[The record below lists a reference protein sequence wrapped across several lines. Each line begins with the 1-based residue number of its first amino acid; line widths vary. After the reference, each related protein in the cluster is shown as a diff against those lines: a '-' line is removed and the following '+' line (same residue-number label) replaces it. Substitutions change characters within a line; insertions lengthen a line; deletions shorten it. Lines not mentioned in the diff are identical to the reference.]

1 MFVFT
6 TIMVFCFYIE
16 YVSKNA
22 IYYLHFVNGIS
33 ILCSVIIYA
42 ISVDRPLSAIR
53 NGNEEEGKKSLNFIS
68 RFNAVFSRQEPYQF
82 DDSVKI
88 VASKTEV
95 LSYKMQEK
103 LGRLYVA
110 QKINMV
116 DKDGKALSLFKSS
129 AQSTIKS
136 DRSRTLSMFSSNQK
150 SDKVLIKSTSSIQ
163 LIKDIGRNYK
173 MMFLAFCTVKIFLE
187 VTWYLNV
194 YTIQKF

>member
-1 MFVFT
+1 
-6 TIMVFCFYIE
+6 
-16 YVSKNA
+16 
-22 IYYLHFVNGIS
+22 
-33 ILCSVIIYA
+33 
-42 ISVDRPLSAIR
+42 
-53 NGNEEEGKKSLNFIS
+53 
-68 RFNAVFSRQEPYQF
+68 
-82 DDSVKI
+82 
-88 VASKTEV
+88 
-95 LSYKMQEK
+95 
-103 LGRLYVA
+103 
-110 QKINMV
+110 MV

-136 DRSRTLSMFSSNQK
+136 DKSRTLSMFSSNQK